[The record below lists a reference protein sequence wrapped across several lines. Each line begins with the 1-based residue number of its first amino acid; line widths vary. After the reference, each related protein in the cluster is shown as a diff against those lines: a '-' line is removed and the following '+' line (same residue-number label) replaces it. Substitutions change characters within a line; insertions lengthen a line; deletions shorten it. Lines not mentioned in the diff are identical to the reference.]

1 MKRPPCLRNLHQFRK
16 GCPQREWNG
25 EDGCTAWIDVHLPTK
40 GGNET
45 IHVKECLDLHMARLV
60 FHTNCLLEGNQQAM
74 ETFRNG
80 MVEQDSN
87 GNIRPKSS
95 PAELA
100 LYHAVQKQAQQ
111 LHQKRSI
118 KNVTDEIIETKRIEK

>member
-1 MKRPPCLRNLHQFRK
+1 
-16 GCPQREWNG
+16 
-25 EDGCTAWIDVHLPTK
+25 
-40 GGNET
+40 
-45 IHVKECLDLHMARLV
+45 MARLV

-80 MVEQDSN
+80 MVEQDNN

-100 LYHAVQKQAQQ
+100 LYHAVQRQAQQ
-111 LHQKRSI
+111 IQENQKKI
-118 KNVTDEIIETKRIEK
+118 LPKAALKHGQKMQRID